1 MVKKDGLDGYR
12 SFTVVN
18 ATKHDG
24 CLTKFKEGRYIS
36 SSPFGAAKKAFT
48 ELCRVKNIKGVC
60 TFIITVQETTEGSN
74 KKKFSYKLNRKKLAK
89 PIIRLKGTKN
99 EFLIHYETTGKSV
112 NSPGTCKKQRHKSSG
127 VMSKATK
134 GKHQGNHQGNHKG
147 KSNKRKSKQWNLMNK
162 LMRI

>member
-36 SSPFGAAKKAFT
+36 SSPFGAAKKAFS

-60 TFIITVQETTEGSN
+60 TFIITIQETTEGSN
-74 KKKFSYKLNRKKLAK
+74 KKKFSYKLNRKKLST
-89 PIIRLKGTKN
+89 PIIRLKGTNN
-99 EFLIHYETTGKSV
+99 EFIIHYETTGKSV

-134 GKHQGNHQGNHKG
+134 GKHQS
-147 KSNKRKSKQWNLMNK
+147 KSNKRHSKKWNMINK
-162 LMRI
+162 LMKI